1 MPSDCAW
8 TPDAKL
14 RRRQTAARGTVLRTT
29 AEYTTRLLDCSRVA
43 NYYAETMLRALM
55 PGSFDPP
62 TNGHLNLIERA
73 STIYDEILVVVASN
87 PAKQYT
93 FTSQER
99 FEMMDELAQEFSNVK
114 VHLWDSLIVKFAEKM
129 DARIIIRGVRALADF
144 AYEFE
149 LSMMNKGLNPRI
161 ETIFMPTDPQ
171 YFVLRSTT
179 IKELARLGGDISSM
193 VPPAVADA
201 LRRKLRPQ

>member
-1 MPSDCAW
+1 
-8 TPDAKL
+8 
-14 RRRQTAARGTVLRTT
+14 
-29 AEYTTRLLDCSRVA
+29 
-43 NYYAETMLRALM
+43 MLRALF

-73 STIYDEILVVVASN
+73 STIYDEIYVVIASN
-87 PAKQYT
+87 PGKQYT
-93 FTSQER
+93 FTADER
-99 FEMMDELAQEFSNVK
+99 FQMMDELAQEFGNVQ
-114 VHLWDSLIVKFAEKM
+114 VHLWDSLIVKFAEKVG
-129 DARIIIRGVRALADF
+129 ARIMIRGVRALADF

-179 IKELARLGGDISSM
+179 IKELSRLGGDISSM
-193 VPPAVADA
+193 VPPSVADA
-201 LRRKLRPQ
+201 LWEKLHD